1 LPAHSAHDA
10 VPDHRP
16 AVDLERDVLL
26 TWASDTNFELPD
38 VRLVNPW
45 EHD

>member
-1 LPAHSAHDA
+1 
-10 VPDHRP
+10 V
-16 AVDLERDVLL
+16 
-26 TWASDTNFELPD
+26 TWLIDTNFELPD